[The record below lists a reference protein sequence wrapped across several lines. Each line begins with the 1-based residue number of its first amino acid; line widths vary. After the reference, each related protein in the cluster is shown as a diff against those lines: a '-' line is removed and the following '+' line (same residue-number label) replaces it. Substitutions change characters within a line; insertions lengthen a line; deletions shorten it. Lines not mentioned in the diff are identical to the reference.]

1 MSERVEH
8 PYKCINAGCVNGKG
22 STFYA
27 APPTWFASKGYS
39 TPKNCPDCRK
49 WIKQQVR
56 SDFRC
61 TTCKIPVRISAGR
74 KIMHHKKEGPYVL
87 EKQCRGCLEG
97 KKVTKKVVRRPRKT
111 LPKLERVRSV
121 DALSTV
127 SYDETS
133 NKDKVHYGKH
143 IVGHPFSEVGQPRG
157 DGDTVSPTSL
167 VGMRATSEEFFNA
180 GQGIAVQTSAHTYQ
194 YKSKANGNIL
204 KVTVLSDT
212 HLEVT
217 VFEPMSD
224 GRHKLI
230 TSYDNY
236 PVEVARALIRK
247 KRWI

>member
-97 KKVTKKVVRRPRKT
+97 KNVTKKVVRRPRKT
-111 LPKLERVRSV
+111 LPELDKGKPVS
-121 DALSTV
+121 ALSTV

-133 NKDKVHYGKH
+133 SKDKVHYGKH
-143 IVGHPFSEVGQPRG
+143 IVGHPLSEVGQPRG
-157 DGDTVSPTSL
+157 NGVVSPTSL
-167 VGMRATSEEFFNA
+167 VRPNASQNEFFNA

-204 KVTVLSDT
+204 KVTVLNDA

-217 VFEPMSD
+217 VFALMRD
-224 GRHKLI
+224 GRYKLI
-230 TSYDNY
+230 TSYDNFSIQK
-236 PVEVARALIRK
+236 AIKLIADEE
-247 KRWI
+247 WI